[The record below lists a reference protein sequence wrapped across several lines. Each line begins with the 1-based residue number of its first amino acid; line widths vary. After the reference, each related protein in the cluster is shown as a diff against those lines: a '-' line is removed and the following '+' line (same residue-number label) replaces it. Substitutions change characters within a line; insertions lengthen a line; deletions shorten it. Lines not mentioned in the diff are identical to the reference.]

1 MKIFQHMRGH
11 RRCVPQ
17 EVIDKH
23 ELTDDCFDSKGH
35 VCLEI
40 RKGMHGLKEAA
51 VLACDQL
58 KAHLVLHGHAPVC
71 CTPGSW
77 KHNTC
82 CTTFTFAVD
91 DFGVKC
97 FSKEDADHLF
107 SALEAKCDLTK
118 DWTGAKN
125 LGFTSDWHYDE
136 GHVDTS
142 MPHYIPKAFNKFQH
156 AKPKSAQHAPHQW
169 SQWSSMLPPTH
180 LPTSTKAALNESKL
194 SRVLFSTLDAHST
207 PLFSQLSTK
216 SRTIKP
222 S

>member
-1 MKIFQHMRGH
+1 MEIQTGMYGLLQSGRFAYIKLIKDLADNGYHPTGH
-11 RRCVPQ
+11 
-17 EVIDKH
+17 
-23 ELTDDCFDSKGH
+23 
-35 VCLEI
+35 
-40 RKGMHGLKEAA
+40 
-51 VLACDQL
+51 
-58 KAHLVLHGHAPVC
+58 
-71 CTPGSW
+71 TPGLFC
-77 KHNTC
+77 HATQPTIFNLV
-82 CTTFTFAVD
+82 VD

-118 DWTGAKN
+118 DWTGAKH
-125 LGFTSDWHYDE
+125 LGFTSDWYYDE

-142 MPHYIPKAFNKFQH
+142 MPHYVPKAFNKFQH

-194 SRVLFSTLDAHST
+194 SPVLFSTMDAGST

-216 SRTIKP
+216 CLPNKQPPP
-222 S
+222 STPPIAPTG